1 MMRCVNQYKEK
12 KEMTTELDQIAD
24 SAGETATTVAEVA
37 FGAAQTVREVASDPM
52 GTARKQVKGL
62 ERKGTPAARKVNRRF
77 NARLN
82 AATAPAKDVAK
93 NINARFTK
101 AAKQAE
107 KVANDLMPEHITV
120 LGVEVNGKL
129 PEKVVIK
136 GFELVKL
143 QARRRDVVGGVAK
156 RTLRLFNGSFKTIAK
171 AASRMEHATE
181 LRHAPTAKKPVATKT
196 STRAHR
202 VRRAAARRRAA

>member
-1 MMRCVNQYKEK
+1 MNA
-12 KEMTTELDQIAD
+12 MTTETDQMAD
-24 SAGETATTVAEVA
+24 SAGERATTVAEVA
-37 FGAAQTVREVASDPM
+37 FGAAQTVREVASDPV

-62 ERKGTPAARKVNRRF
+62 ERKGTPTARKVNRRF

-93 NINARFTK
+93 NINARLNK
-101 AAKQAE
+101 AAK
-107 KVANDLMPEHITV
+107 VAGELMPEHITV

-136 GFELVKL
+136 GLELVKV

-156 RTLRLFNGSFKTIAK
+156 GALRLVNGSLKTIAK
-171 AASRMEHATE
+171 TASRLEYASE
-181 LRHAPTAKKPVATKT
+181 LRHATAAKKSVATKARSKT
-196 STRAHR
+196 
-202 VRRAAARRRAA
+202 RRARRATARRRAA